1 MQPNNNYAWW
11 VGQDGNIWANV
22 NGNVDKYTQ
31 RGSGTNSSI
40 VVGKDGDINGISLW
54 GSNQIED
61 PNKPANND
69 NNNAANNNSVDTDYS
84 AIYAA
89 QEAAKRANQDKYYDD
104 LISVYQNKLDNA
116 GSALAEL
123 NAKSKEKFDTQQ
135 SELQTAYDNNK
146 QSYDKSTTQN
156 AQNNL
161 LARNTIT
168 DNASRGL
175 RSLLRTLGAMG
186 AGGSSAA
193 LYNAPDAVTEQA
205 NTEYANAGNEYAQNQ
220 QNLDTNWNTYAA
232 NWENDKKKSK
242 DAYDSELRANEQT
255 VINTKNDLLSKIME
269 ANSGRAA
276 YGNGFVNGLMDR
288 VVGQMKANDNR
299 YNELNKFQKSSY
311 DGTTAKYEAPALST
325 YNTNNVD
332 LTTQVQ
338 GNTDGSTTPTL
349 AMLLG
354 INRRNNEE

>member
-1 MQPNNNYAWW
+1 MDYIPAKPTSLSDRYN
-11 VGQDGNIWANV
+11 WAKNV
-22 NGNVDKYTQ
+22 TDKYQTGTFNELGD
-31 RGSGTNSSI
+31 RGFNQGFNE
-40 VVGKDGDINGISLW
+40 VGDLGFKTLGLNELRDMGFQSNGKSA
-54 GSNQIED
+54 QTED
-61 PNKPANND
+61 PD
-69 NNNAANNNSVDTDYS
+69 VVAAR
-84 AIYAA
+84 AAAA
-89 QEAAKRANQDKYYDD
+89 QEATKRANQDKYYDD
-104 LISVYQNKLDNA
+104 LIGVYQNKLDGM
-116 GSALAEL
+116 GSTLADL
-123 NAKSKEKFDTQQ
+123 NAKSQEKYNQQ
-135 SELQTAYDNNK
+135 QNELQTAYDNNK

-161 LARNTIT
+161 LARNAIT

-205 NTEYANAGNEYAQNQ
+205 NTEFANAGNEYAQNQ

-242 DAYDSELRANEQT
+242 DAYDSELRANEQN

-269 ANSGRAA
+269 ANNGRAA

-288 VVGQMKANDNR
+288 VVSQMKANDNR

-311 DGTTAKYEAPALST
+311 DGTTAKYDAPALST

-338 GNTDGSTTPTL
+338 GNADGATTPTL

-354 INRRNNEE
+354 INRRNDEE